1 MLLYVGNTRFRGRAV
16 ISQEVSILLFHQM
29 NRHPLTIP
37 HTHAHTHS
45 HYWLHV
51 HIQTR
56 TQSHR
61 VGASR
66 PSCGCCSALNH
77 KIHNNLPE

>member
-37 HTHAHTHS
+37 HTHAHTLS
-45 HYWLHV
+45 LLA
-51 HIQTR
+51 TR
-56 TQSHR
+56 THTDSHSEPPCR
-61 VGASR
+61 GV
-66 PSCGCCSALNH
+66 PS
-77 KIHNNLPE
+77 